1 MNYSLLQDHIDDQ
14 LASIVIEPMKADGSN
29 VFDFYCADVVGNRK
43 FVQNFGGYPRSEVA
57 ELMEAQTLDMQRAIL
72 NSMVD
77 YSSGDNPTAG
87 MSDAEIMLGHKSRY
101 QQTPSEMQQW
111 LEGQLQ
117 IRDAKRAQLI
127 AEYQASRARAA
138 DAGKKGPDVVTPAEP
153 E

>member
-1 MNYSLLQDHIDDQ
+1 MNYKLLKEHINAH
-14 LASIVIEPMKADGSN
+14 LATIVIEPMKADGSN
-29 VFDFYCADVVGNRK
+29 ASDFYCADVVGNRK

-77 YSSGDNPTAG
+77 FSSGDNPTAG

-101 QQTPSEMQQW
+101 QQAPSEMQAW

-127 AEYQASRARAA
+127 ADYQAAQAKAA
-138 DAGKKGPDVVTPAEP
+138 KAGKKGPDIVTPAEP